1 MSTYSVTCINDT
13 ESTWTFGV
21 FQKLPNFEGL
31 VSLAWKRSAVP
42 PKGQAILQWDV
53 TFNVSITDYKQ
64 TNGVGVYTS
73 EQVLDTDLGQV
84 WDCKFIDGCQQ
95 LVPAPDQS
103 GATGDELLIRNR
115 SGRLANLGVG
125 MSGSSSVLQPDV
137 EDNANAQFVV
147 KPKYY
152 LGLFNRLKMGEVI
165 KSNVAVGPINLIY
178 GSGRT
183 EMTATAAMAGA
194 TISLT
199 HD

>member
-1 MSTYSVTCINDT
+1 MSTYSLTCINDT
-13 ESTWTFGV
+13 ESTWTFGL

-53 TFNVSITDYKQ
+53 VFNVSITDYKQ

-73 EQVLDTDLGQV
+73 EQVLDTNLGQV
-84 WDCKFIDGCQQ
+84 WECQFVDGCQQ
-95 LVPAPDQS
+95 LVPAADQS
-103 GATGDELLIRNR
+103 GVTGDELLIRNR
-115 SGRLANLGVG
+115 SGRLGNLGVG
-125 MSGSSSVLQPDV
+125 MSGSSAVLQPDV
-137 EDNANAQFVV
+137 EDNASAQFVV

-152 LGLFNRLKMGEVI
+152 LGLFNRLKKGEVI
-165 KSNVAVGPINLIY
+165 KSNVAVGPINLVY